1 MLEVLIDKDNGLPR
15 GKTSV
20 KIMSAC
26 PLIRGANDGPIADL
40 RRPLSESQLRESA
53 ASKKKRKKEGVGTV
67 SVTFRSLS
75 AQIAFF
81 CVKLFV
87 APLHFLYGSRRSTER
102 WLQQQRRL

>member
-53 ASKKKRKKEGVGTV
+53 ASKKKEE
-67 SVTFRSLS
+67 
-75 AQIAFF
+75 
-81 CVKLFV
+81 
-87 APLHFLYGSRRSTER
+87 RRSRDSECDVSFAQCADSIFLRQTVCCTSSFSV
-102 WLQQQRRL
+102 RLA